1 MSVFGSRMKLK
12 DRAAIITGGARGIGK
27 AIGSAFVREGAKVCL
42 VDVDQGVL
50 ETTKNEI
57 RKNGEE
63 ILALTCD
70 ITKSADVK
78 AAMNQVQK
86 TWGRIDILVNNA
98 GTIRRGTIETVTEE
112 DWDRMIEVN
121 LKGTFNCCKAVAGI
135 MKQQRYGKIVN
146 VSSIA
151 GKMGDITS
159 APGYG
164 PSKAGVD
171 ALTKT
176 LARQLA
182 PYGVNVNA
190 VSPHAIETEMSAQWS
205 EERRREIIASIP
217 LGRLGKPEDV
227 AEAVLF
233 LASDDA
239 SFITGEIL
247 DVNGGA
253 LMD

>member
-1 MSVFGSRMKLK
+1 VKLK
-12 DRAAIITGGARGIGK
+12 DRVVIVTGGARGIGK
-27 AIGSAFVREGAKVCL
+27 AIALTFLRGGAKVAL
-42 VDVDQGVL
+42 VDVDKEKLEVL
-50 ETTKNEI
+50 KNEI
-57 RKNGEE
+57 EKKKGKV
-63 ILALTCD
+63 IAIPCD
-70 ITKSADVK
+70 ITKSSEVNG
-78 AAMNQVQK
+78 MVNQVHK
-86 TWGRIDILVNNA
+86 KFGRIDILVNNA
-98 GTIRRGTIETVTEE
+98 GIIRRGTIETVTEE
-112 DWDRMIEVN
+112 DWDRVIEVN

-135 MKQQRYGKIVN
+135 MKQQGYGKIIN

-164 PSKAGVD
+164 PSKAGMD
-171 ALTKT
+171 ALAKT

-182 PYGVNVNA
+182 PYGINVNGVA
-190 VSPHAIETEMSAQWS
+190 PHAIETEMSAQWS
-205 EERRREIIASIP
+205 EERRKEIIASIP

-227 AEAVLF
+227 ANAVVF
-233 LASDDA
+233 LASDEA

>member
-1 MSVFGSRMKLK
+1 MIKLNN
-12 DRAAIITGGARGIGK
+12 RAAIVTGAARGIGR
-27 AIGSAFVREGAKVCL
+27 AIALTLLKEGAKVAII
-42 VDVDQGVL
+42 DSD
-50 ETTKNEI
+50 
-57 RKNGEE
+57 EE
-63 ILALTCD
+63 KLDMLKKEMEKENKEAITIPCD
-70 ITKSADVK
+70 ITKSPKVK
-78 AAMNQVQK
+78 EMVVGVHK
-86 TWGRIDILVNNA
+86 KFGRIDILVNNA
-98 GTIRRGTIETVTEE
+98 GIIRRGTIETVTEE
-112 DWDRMIEVN
+112 DWDRVVEVN
-121 LKGTFNCCKAVAGI
+121 LKGTFNCCKAVVEI
-135 MKQQRYGKIVN
+135 MKSQKYGKIVN

-151 GKMGDITS
+151 GKLGDITS

-182 PYGVNVNA
+182 PYGINVNG

-217 LGRLGKPEDV
+217 LGRLGRPEDV

-233 LASDDA
+233 LTSDEA

>member
-1 MSVFGSRMKLK
+1 V
-12 DRAAIITGGARGIGK
+12 AIVTGGARGIGK
-27 AIGSAFVREGAKVCL
+27 AIALSFLREGAKVAL
-42 VDVDQGVL
+42 VDVDKEKL
-50 ETTKNEI
+50 EALKKEI
-57 RKNGEE
+57 EKEKGKV
-63 ILALTCD
+63 IAISCD
-70 ITKSADVK
+70 ISRSPDVK
-78 AAMNQVQK
+78 QMVDQVLK
-86 TWGRIDILVNNA
+86 VFGRIDILVNNA
-98 GTIRRGTIETVTEE
+98 GIIRRGTIDTVTEE
-112 DWDRMIEVN
+112 DWDRVIEVN
-121 LKGTFNCCKAVAGI
+121 LKGTFNCCKAVAGV
-135 MKQQRYGKIVN
+135 MKKQGYGKIVN

-164 PSKAGVD
+164 PSKAGMD

-182 PYGVNVNA
+182 QYGINVNS

-205 EERRREIIASIP
+205 EERRKEIIASIP

-227 AEAVLF
+227 ANAVLF
-233 LASDDA
+233 LASDEA

>member
-1 MSVFGSRMKLK
+1 MRLK
-12 DRAAIITGGARGIGK
+12 DRVAVVTGAARGIGK
-27 AIGSAFVREGAKVCL
+27 AVSLAFVSQGAQVAL
-42 VDVDQGVL
+42 VDVD
-50 ETTKNEI
+50 K
-57 RKNGEE
+57 
-63 ILALTCD
+63 LALDALQKEISKKGGQALALSCD
-70 ITKSADVK
+70 VSKASEVK
-78 AAMNQVQK
+78 AMIEEVQRAFA
-86 TWGRIDILVNNA
+86 RIHILVNNA
-98 GTIRRGTIETVTEE
+98 GIIRRGTIETVTEG
-112 DWDRMIEVN
+112 DWDRVMEVN
-121 LKGTFNCCKAVAGI
+121 LKGPFNCSKAVVEI
-135 MKQQRYGKIVN
+135 MKTQGYGKIVN

-151 GKMGDITS
+151 GKIGDITS

-164 PSKAGVD
+164 PSKAGMD

-182 PYGVNVNA
+182 PYGINVNG

-217 LGRLGKPEDV
+217 LHRLGKPRDV

-233 LASDDA
+233 LASDQA

>member
-1 MSVFGSRMKLK
+1 MKLK
-12 DRAAIITGGARGIGK
+12 DRVAIVTGGARGIGK
-27 AIGSAFVREGAKVCL
+27 AIALTFVREGSKVAL
-42 VDVDQGVL
+42 VGVDTGIL
-50 ETTKNEI
+50 EIAKNEI
-57 RKNGEE
+57 KKTREE
-63 ILALTCD
+63 VIIISCD
-70 ITKSADVK
+70 ITKSVEVK
-78 AAMNQVQK
+78 AMVNQVQK
-86 TWGRIDILVNNA
+86 AFGRIDILVNNA
-98 GTIRRGTIETVTEE
+98 GIIRRGTIDTVTEE
-112 DWDRMIEVN
+112 DWDQVIEVN
-121 LKGTFNCCKAVAGI
+121 LKGTFNCSKAIVET
-135 MKQQRYGKIVN
+135 MKRQRYGKIVN
-146 VSSIA
+146 ISSIA

-182 PYGVNVNA
+182 PYGINVNA

-205 EERRREIIASIP
+205 QERRKEIIASIP

-227 AEAVLF
+227 AKAVLF

>member
-1 MSVFGSRMKLK
+1 MNLK
-12 DRAAIITGGARGIGK
+12 DRVAFITGGARGIGK

-42 VDVDQGVL
+42 VDIDKGTL
-50 ETTKNEI
+50 ETAKNEI
-57 RKNGEE
+57 RKNREE
-63 ILALTCD
+63 ILALPCD

-78 AAMNQVQK
+78 TAMTQVQK

-98 GTIRRGTIETVTEE
+98 GIIRRGTIETVTEE
-112 DWDRMIEVN
+112 DWDRVIEVN

-135 MKQQRYGKIVN
+135 MKPQGYGKIVN

-182 PYGVNVNA
+182 PYGINVNA

-205 EERRREIIASIP
+205 EERRKEIIASIP

-233 LASDDA
+233 LASDGA

-253 LMD
+253 WMD

>member
-1 MSVFGSRMKLK
+1 MKLK
-12 DRAAIITGGARGIGK
+12 DRVGIITGAARGIGK
-27 AIGSAFVREGAKVCL
+27 AIALTFVREGAKVVL
-42 VDVDQGVL
+42 VDVDKEKL
-50 ETTKNEI
+50 EILQNEI
-57 RKNGEE
+57 KKRKGEV
-63 ILALTCD
+63 ITTSCN
-70 ITKSADVK
+70 ITKSSEVM
-78 AAMNQVQK
+78 AMVNQAHK
-86 TWGRIDILVNNA
+86 TFGRIDILVNNA
-98 GTIRRGTIETVTEE
+98 GIIRRGTIETVTEE
-112 DWDRMIEVN
+112 DWDRVIEVN
-121 LKGTFNCCKAVAGI
+121 LKGTFNCCKAVVDI
-135 MKQQRYGKIVN
+135 MKKQSYGKIVN
-146 VSSIA
+146 ISSIA

-182 PYGVNVNA
+182 PYGINVNA

-205 EERRREIIASIP
+205 EERRKEIIASIP

-233 LASDDA
+233 LVSEEA

>member
-1 MSVFGSRMKLK
+1 MKLK
-12 DRAAIITGGARGIGK
+12 DRVAIVTGGARGIGK
-27 AIGSAFVREGAKVCL
+27 AIALTFVREGARIAL
-42 VDVDQGVL
+42 VDVDKGGL
-50 ETTKNEI
+50 ETLLNEI
-57 RKNGEE
+57 KKNKRE
-63 ILALTCD
+63 IINISCD
-70 ITKSADVK
+70 ITKSSEVK
-78 AAMNQVQK
+78 EMVSQVQRSF
-86 TWGRIDILVNNA
+86 GRIDILVNNA
-98 GTIRRGTIETVTEE
+98 GIIRRGTIETVTEE
-112 DWDRMIEVN
+112 DWDRVIEVN
-121 LKGTFNCCKAVAGI
+121 LKGTFNCCKAVVDI
-135 MKQQRYGKIVN
+135 MKQQGYGKIVN

-182 PYGVNVNA
+182 PYGINVNA

-205 EERRREIIASIP
+205 EERRKEIIASIP

-233 LASDDA
+233 LVSDAA

>member
-1 MSVFGSRMKLK
+1 MKLK
-12 DRAAIITGGARGIGK
+12 DRVAIVTGAARGIGK
-27 AIGSAFVREGAKVCL
+27 AIVWTLRREGAAIAL
-42 VDVDQGVL
+42 VDIESERL
-50 ETTKNEI
+50 ELLKNEI
-57 RKNGEE
+57 RANGGRATA
-63 ILALTCD
+63 ISCD
-70 ITKSADVK
+70 ITKSSEVRE
-78 AAMNQVQK
+78 MVSQVQNDF
-86 TWGRIDILVNNA
+86 GRVDILVNNA
-98 GTIRRGTIETVTEE
+98 GIIRRGTIETVTEE
-112 DWDRMIEVN
+112 DWDRVIEVN
-121 LKGTFNCCKAVAGI
+121 LKGTFNCSKAVVEI
-135 MKQQRYGKIVN
+135 MKRQGYGKIVN

-151 GKMGDITS
+151 GKLGDITS

-171 ALTKT
+171 ALMKT

-182 PYGVNVNA
+182 PYGINVNG

-205 EERRREIIASIP
+205 EQRRKEIIASIP
-217 LGRLGKPEDV
+217 LGRLGKPGDV

-233 LASDDA
+233 LVSDEA

>member
-1 MSVFGSRMKLK
+1 LKLK
-12 DRAAIITGGARGIGK
+12 NRVAIVTGGARGIGK
-27 AIGSAFVREGAKVCL
+27 AIALMLIREGAKVAL
-42 VDVDQGVL
+42 IDVEKEGIEAL
-50 ETTKNEI
+50 KTEI
-57 RKNGEE
+57 EKKGGQA
-63 ILALTCD
+63 IAIFCD
-70 ITKSADVK
+70 ITKSSDAKGMVD
-78 AAMNQVQK
+78 QVYGK
-86 TWGRIDILVNNA
+86 FGRVDILVNNA
-98 GTIRRGTIETVTEE
+98 GIIRRGTIETVTEE
-112 DWDRMIEVN
+112 DWDRVIEVN
-121 LKGTFNCCKAVAGI
+121 LKGTFNCCKAVVGI
-135 MKQQRYGKIVN
+135 MKQQAYGKIVN

-164 PSKAGVD
+164 PSKAGID

-182 PYGVNVNA
+182 QYGINVNA

-205 EERRREIIASIP
+205 EERRKEIIASIP

-233 LASDDA
+233 LASDEA

>member
-1 MSVFGSRMKLK
+1 MKLK
-12 DRAAIITGGARGIGK
+12 DRVAIITGGARGIGK

-42 VDVDQGVL
+42 VDVDQGKL

-57 RKNGEE
+57 RKSREE
-63 ILALTCD
+63 ILALTCN
-70 ITKSADVK
+70 ITKSADVQ
-78 AAMNQVQK
+78 ATMNQVQK
-86 TWGRIDILVNNA
+86 TFGRIDILVNNA
-98 GTIRRGTIETVTEE
+98 GIIRRGTIETVTEE
-112 DWDRMIEVN
+112 DWDRVIEVN

-135 MKQQRYGKIVN
+135 MKQQGYGKIVN

-164 PSKAGVD
+164 PSKAGMD

-182 PYGVNVNA
+182 PYRINVNGVA
-190 VSPHAIETEMSAQWS
+190 PHAIETEMSAQWS
-205 EERRREIIASIP
+205 EERRKEIIASIP

-227 AEAVLF
+227 AQAVLF
-233 LASDDA
+233 LVSDDA

>member
-1 MSVFGSRMKLK
+1 MKLK
-12 DRAAIITGGARGIGK
+12 DRVAIVTGGARGIGK
-27 AIGSAFVREGAKVCL
+27 AIALSFLREGAKVAII
-42 VDVDQGVL
+42 DSDKERL
-50 ETTKNEI
+50 EMLKKEMP
-57 RKNGEE
+57 REE
-63 ILALTCD
+63 KELTFIPCD
-70 ITKSADVK
+70 ITKSDNVK
-78 AAMNQVQK
+78 RMVDQVHQGF
-86 TWGRIDILVNNA
+86 GRIDILVNNA
-98 GTIRRGTIETVTEE
+98 GIIRRGTIETVTEE
-112 DWDRMIEVN
+112 DWDRVIEVN

-151 GKMGDITS
+151 GKVGDITS

-164 PSKAGVD
+164 PSKAGID

-182 PYGVNVNA
+182 QYGINVNSVA
-190 VSPHAIETEMSAQWS
+190 PHAIETEMSAQWS
-205 EERRREIIASIP
+205 EERRKEIIASIP

-227 AEAVLF
+227 AKAVLF

>member
-1 MSVFGSRMKLK
+1 MKLK
-12 DRAAIITGGARGIGK
+12 DRVAIVTGAARGIGK
-27 AIGSAFVREGAKVCL
+27 AIALGFTREGAKIAL
-42 VDVDQGVL
+42 VDVDQEIL
-50 ETTKNEI
+50 EVAKNEI
-57 RKNGEE
+57 KRTKEE
-63 ILALTCD
+63 AIAIPCD
-70 ITKSADVK
+70 ITRSLEVK
-78 AAMNQVQK
+78 ALVDQVRN
-86 TWGRIDILVNNA
+86 TFGRIDILVNNA
-98 GTIRRGTIETVTEE
+98 GIIRRGTIETVTEE
-112 DWDRMIEVN
+112 DWDRVIEVN
-121 LKGTFNCCKAVAGI
+121 LKGTFNCCKAVVEI
-135 MKQQRYGKIVN
+135 MKYQKYGKIIN

-164 PSKAGVD
+164 PSKAAMD

-182 PYGVNVNA
+182 QYGINVNSVA
-190 VSPHAIETEMSAQWS
+190 PHAIETEMSAQWS
-205 EERRREIIASIP
+205 DERRKEIIASIP

-227 AEAVLF
+227 VNAVLF

>member
-1 MSVFGSRMKLK
+1 MKLK
-12 DRAAIITGGARGIGK
+12 DRVAIVTGGARGIGK
-27 AIGSAFVREGAKVCL
+27 AIVLILIREGAKVAI
-42 VDVDQGVL
+42 VDVDKGGL
-50 ETTKNEI
+50 ETLQNEI
-57 RKNGEE
+57 EKSKGDIIN
-63 ILALTCD
+63 ISCD
-70 ITKSADVK
+70 ITKSSEVK
-78 AAMNQVQK
+78 EMVSQVK
-86 TWGRIDILVNNA
+86 RSFGRIDILVNNA
-98 GTIRRGTIETVTEE
+98 GIIRRGTIETVTEE
-112 DWDRMIEVN
+112 DWDRVIEVN
-121 LKGTFNCCKAVAGI
+121 LKGTFNCCKTVVDI
-135 MKQQRYGKIVN
+135 MKQQGYGKIVN

-182 PYGVNVNA
+182 PYHINVNA

-205 EERRREIIASIP
+205 EERRKEIIASIP

-233 LASDDA
+233 LASDAA

>member
-1 MSVFGSRMKLK
+1 MKLK
-12 DRAAIITGGARGIGK
+12 DRVGMITGAARGIGK
-27 AIGSAFVREGAKVCL
+27 AIALTFVREGAKVAL
-42 VDVDQGVL
+42 VDVDKEML
-50 ETTKNEI
+50 ENLKNEI
-57 RKNGEE
+57 EEKKGEA
-63 ILALTCD
+63 ITVPCD
-70 ITKSADVK
+70 ITKSAEVK
-78 AAMNQVQK
+78 AVVEQVQK
-86 TWGRIDILVNNA
+86 AFGRIDILVNNA
-98 GTIRRGTIETVTEE
+98 GIIRRGTIETVTEE
-112 DWDRMIEVN
+112 DWDRVMEVN
-121 LKGTFNCCKAVAGI
+121 LKGTFLCSRAVVEI
-135 MKQQRYGKIVN
+135 MKKQRYGKIVN

-164 PSKAGVD
+164 PSKAGID

-182 PYGVNVNA
+182 PYGINVNA

-205 EERRREIIASIP
+205 EGRRKEIIASIP
-217 LGRLGKPEDV
+217 LSRLGRPEDV

-233 LASDDA
+233 LSSDEA

-253 LMD
+253 WMD

>member
-1 MSVFGSRMKLK
+1 MKLK
-12 DRAAIITGGARGIGK
+12 DRVAIITGGARGIGK
-27 AIGSAFVREGAKVCL
+27 AIASAFVREGIKVCL
-42 VDVDQGVL
+42 VDANQGIL
-50 ETTKNEI
+50 ETTQNEI
-57 RKNGEE
+57 QKTREE

-78 AAMNQVQK
+78 AAVNQVQK

-98 GTIRRGTIETVTEE
+98 GIIRRGTIETVTEE
-112 DWDRMIEVN
+112 DWDRVIEVN

-135 MKQQRYGKIVN
+135 MKQQGYGKIVN

-182 PYGVNVNA
+182 PYGINVNA

>member
-1 MSVFGSRMKLK
+1 MKLR
-12 DRAAIITGGARGIGK
+12 DRVAIVTGGARGIGK
-27 AIGSAFVREGAKVCL
+27 AIVLGFLREGARVAI
-42 VDVDQGVL
+42 VDSDKERL
-50 ETTKNEI
+50 EMLRREIGTKKKEVKFI
-57 RKNGEE
+57 P
-63 ILALTCD
+63 CD
-70 ITKSADVK
+70 ITKSGDVK
-78 AAMNQVQK
+78 GRVDHVRREF
-86 TWGRIDILVNNA
+86 GRIDILVNNA
-98 GTIRRGTIETVTEE
+98 GIIRRGTIETVTEE
-112 DWDRMIEVN
+112 DWDRVIEVN

-135 MKQQRYGKIVN
+135 MKQQGYGKIVN

-164 PSKAGVD
+164 PSKAGMD

-182 PYGVNVNA
+182 QYGINVNGVA
-190 VSPHAIETEMSAQWS
+190 PHAIETEMSAQWS
-205 EERRREIIASIP
+205 PERRKEIIASIP

-227 AEAVLF
+227 AEAVFF
-233 LASDDA
+233 LVSDEA

>member
-1 MSVFGSRMKLK
+1 MKLK
-12 DRAAIITGGARGIGK
+12 DRVAIVTGAGRGIGK
-27 AIGSAFVREGAKVCL
+27 AIALTFIRDGAKVAL
-42 VDVDQGVL
+42 VDVDKGVL
-50 ETTKNEI
+50 KGAKNEI
-57 RKNGEE
+57 GKKREE
-63 ILALTCD
+63 VIAIPCD
-70 ITKSADVK
+70 ITKSAEVK
-78 AAMNQVQK
+78 AMVNQVQK
-86 TWGRIDILVNNA
+86 TFGRIDILVNNA
-98 GTIRRGTIETVTEE
+98 GIIRRGTIETVTEE
-112 DWDRMIEVN
+112 DWDRVIEVN
-121 LKGTFNCCKAVAGI
+121 LKGTFNCCKAVVEF
-135 MKQQRYGKIVN
+135 MKQQGYGKIVN

-151 GKMGDITS
+151 GKIGDITS

-164 PSKAGVD
+164 SSKAGMD

-182 PYGVNVNA
+182 PHGINVNG

-205 EERRREIIASIP
+205 EERREEIIASIP

-233 LASDDA
+233 LASDEA

>member
-1 MSVFGSRMKLK
+1 MKLK
-12 DRAAIITGGARGIGK
+12 DRVAIVTGAARGIGK
-27 AIGSAFVREGAKVCL
+27 AIALTFVREGAKVAI
-42 VDVDQGVL
+42 VDVDKESL
-50 ETTKNEI
+50 NILKSEI
-57 RKNGEE
+57 IKKGGEV
-63 ILALTCD
+63 IPLFCD
-70 ITKSADVK
+70 ITHSADVSEM
-78 AAMNQVQK
+78 ASQVQK
-86 TWGRIDILVNNA
+86 AFGRIDILVNNA
-98 GTIRRGTIETVTEE
+98 GIIRRGTIETVTEE
-112 DWDRMIEVN
+112 DWDRVIEVN

-135 MKQQRYGKIVN
+135 MKQQAYGKIVN
-146 VSSIA
+146 ISSIA

-182 PYGVNVNA
+182 PYSINVNA

-205 EERRREIIASIP
+205 EKRRREIISSIP

-233 LASDDA
+233 LASDEA

>member
-1 MSVFGSRMKLK
+1 VKLK
-12 DRAAIITGGARGIGK
+12 DRVAAVTGGARGIGK
-27 AIGSAFVREGAKVCL
+27 AIALSFIREGAKVAL
-42 VDVDQGVL
+42 VDVDKGIL
-50 ETTKNEI
+50 EAAKNEI
-57 RKNGEE
+57 KKTKEE
-63 ILALTCD
+63 VIAISCD
-70 ITKSADVK
+70 ITKSVEVR
-78 AAMNQVQK
+78 AMVDQVRNAF
-86 TWGRIDILVNNA
+86 GRIDILVNNA
-98 GTIRRGTIETVTEE
+98 GIIRRGTIDTITEE
-112 DWDRMIEVN
+112 DWDRVIEVN

-135 MKQQRYGKIVN
+135 MKQQGYGKIIN

-151 GKMGDITS
+151 GKTGDITS

-182 PYGVNVNA
+182 PYGINVNGVA
-190 VSPHAIETEMSAQWS
+190 PHAIETEMSAQWS
-205 EERRREIIASIP
+205 EERRKEIIASIP

-227 AEAVLF
+227 ANAVLF
-233 LASDDA
+233 LASDEA

>member
-1 MSVFGSRMKLK
+1 MKLK
-12 DRAAIITGGARGIGK
+12 DRVAIVTGGARGIGK
-27 AIGSAFVREGAKVCL
+27 AIALTFLREGAKVAII
-42 VDVDQGVL
+42 DSDKERL
-50 ETTKNEI
+50 EML
-57 RKNGEE
+57 RKETGKEKKE
-63 ILALTCD
+63 GTVIPCD
-70 ITKSADVK
+70 ITKSGDVK
-78 AAMNQVQK
+78 EMVDHVHK
-86 TWGRIDILVNNA
+86 GFGRIDILVNNA
-98 GTIRRGTIETVTEE
+98 GIIRRGTIETVTEE
-112 DWDRMIEVN
+112 DWDRVIEVN

-135 MKQQRYGKIVN
+135 MKQQGYGKIVN

-164 PSKAGVD
+164 PSKAGID

-182 PYGVNVNA
+182 QYGINVNGVA
-190 VSPHAIETEMSAQWS
+190 PHAIETEMSAQWPP
-205 EERRREIIASIP
+205 ERRKEIIASIP
-217 LGRLGKPEDV
+217 LGRLGKPKDV

-233 LASDDA
+233 LVSEEA

>member
-1 MSVFGSRMKLK
+1 MKLK
-12 DRAAIITGGARGIGK
+12 DRVAIVTGGARGIGK
-27 AIGSAFVREGAKVCL
+27 AIALSCLREGAKVAII
-42 VDVDQGVL
+42 DSDKERL
-50 ETTKNEI
+50 EMLKKEMGKEKREVTVI
-57 RKNGEE
+57 P
-63 ILALTCD
+63 CD
-70 ITKSADVK
+70 ITKSGEVK
-78 AAMNQVQK
+78 EMMDQVCK
-86 TWGRIDILVNNA
+86 RFVRIDILVNNA
-98 GTIRRGTIETVTEE
+98 GIIRRGTIETVTEE
-112 DWDRMIEVN
+112 DWDRVIEVN

-182 PYGVNVNA
+182 PYAINVNG